1 MTENEDELG
10 MMAAERLDLVHETR
24 RDLDALYRQLVRVE
38 GRKDTGLTLMR
49 AHGLLGE
56 LEEFALEAF
65 KHLDI
70 RLAHHHKRVCRAMLG
85 GNL

>member
-10 MMAAERLDLVHETR
+10 RMASERLDLVRMTR
-24 RDLDALYRQLVRVE
+24 RALDRLYRQLVRVE

-56 LEEFALEAF
+56 LEEEYAAIVRE
-65 KHLDI
+65 
-70 RLAHHHKRVCRAMLG
+70 CRGIEDEQKAETVG
-85 GNL
+85 

>member
-10 MMAAERLDLVHETR
+10 RMAAERLDLVHEAR

-56 LEEFALEAF
+56 LEEEYAVIVRECRGIEDEQEA
-65 KHLDI
+65 DT
-70 RLAHHHKRVCRAMLG
+70 AG
-85 GNL
+85 

>member
-10 MMAAERLDLVHETR
+10 RMASERLDLVRMTR
-24 RDLDALYRQLVRVE
+24 RALDGLYRQLVRVE

-56 LEEFALEAF
+56 LEEEYAAIVRE
-65 KHLDI
+65 
-70 RLAHHHKRVCRAMLG
+70 CRGIEDEQKADTAG
-85 GNL
+85 

>member
-10 MMAAERLDLVHETR
+10 RMASERLDLVRMTR
-24 RDLDALYRQLVRVE
+24 RALDGLYRQLVRVE

-56 LEEFALEAF
+56 LEEEYAAIVRECRGIEDEQEA
-65 KHLDI
+65 DT
-70 RLAHHHKRVCRAMLG
+70 AG
-85 GNL
+85 

>member
-10 MMAAERLDLVHETR
+10 RMASERLDLVHETR
-24 RDLDALYRQLVRVE
+24 VDLDALYRQLVRVE

-56 LEEFALEAF
+56 LEEEYAAIVRE
-65 KHLDI
+65 
-70 RLAHHHKRVCRAMLG
+70 CRGIEDEQKAETVG
-85 GNL
+85 

>member
-24 RDLDALYRQLVRVE
+24 VDLDALFHQLVKVE
-38 GRKDTGLTLMR
+38 GRKETGLTLMR

-56 LEEFALEAF
+56 LEEEYAAIVRE
-65 KHLDI
+65 
-70 RLAHHHKRVCRAMLG
+70 CRGIENEQKADTVG
-85 GNL
+85 